1 MGKAIFAAL
10 VAAAL
15 AKLFVF
21 DVVVADGN
29 SMEPTIR
36 SGDVLFVNRMSY
48 GLRLPG
54 RAGYVVRWADP
65 ADGDVVVFP
74 VPSGGIAVKRSVG
87 ACEDGGFMAMGDN
100 PRLSYDSRSFGPVS
114 ADSVIGRVM
123 GVR

>member
-1 MGKAIFAAL
+1 MGKAIFAAF

-29 SMEPTIR
+29 SMEPTIH

-54 RAGYVVRWADP
+54 RGGYFVRWAGP
-65 ADGDVVVFP
+65 GDGDVVVFFA
-74 VPSGGIAVKRSVG
+74 PSGGIAVKRSLG
-87 ACEDGGFMAMGDN
+87 TSDDGGFMAIGDN
-100 PRLSYDSRSFGPVS
+100 PRLSYDSRSFGPVP
-114 ADSVIGRVM
+114 ADAVIGRVM